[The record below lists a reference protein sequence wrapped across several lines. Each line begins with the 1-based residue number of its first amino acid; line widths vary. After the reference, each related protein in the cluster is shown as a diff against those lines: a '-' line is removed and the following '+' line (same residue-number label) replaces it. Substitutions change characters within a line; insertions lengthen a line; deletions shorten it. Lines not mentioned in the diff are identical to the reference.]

1 MYSTR
6 FLSILVLIFYVP
18 LVKTIINY
26 IGSNTEISGSTYYSM
41 QVSIKHS
48 ACLKYTNNTSYA
60 WV

>member
-1 MYSTR
+1 M
-6 FLSILVLIFYVP
+6 
-18 LVKTIINY
+18 
-26 IGSNTEISGSTYYSM
+26 SGSTYYSM